1 MIPRKSCL
9 VIQSLLKVC
18 QASINRNLGKK
29 TINDKNLVLPI
40 LIGRLVERETS
51 QVFFGKL
58 PSLKPYIEKYHVLK
72 HWKFVLCLM
81 FSTIIYIQVI
91 LCFSYA
97 LNSQS
102 SIATGKTKWL
112 LTLGFHLYSYQKV
125 TTLSKN
131 LRRSKYFEKPNEVFS
146 WGKKVCNVL
155 ESCFD
160 VIIFRIFW
168 IVILRV

>member
-1 MIPRKSCL
+1 MIPLKSYL
-9 VIQSLLKVC
+9 VIQSLLKLC
-18 QASINRNLGKK
+18 QASLNGDLGKK

-72 HWKFVLCLM
+72 HWKFVLCM

-125 TTLSKN
+125 TTLLKN
-131 LRRSKYFEKPNEVFS
+131 LRRSKSFEKPNKGFFLGQKSLQHS
-146 WGKKVCNVL
+146 WIL
-155 ESCFD
+155 
-160 VIIFRIFW
+160 FW
-168 IVILRV
+168 CHHF